1 MPADTIG
8 FDNRARRRL
17 RDRRSRPGW
26 PIIPHRC
33 GAESIDHL
41 FAANDEDELT
51 RPRRTAILIRAVYGL
66 WIWPLRLAR
75 DTRGVVLVL
84 VALLLPVLVGLTGF
98 GVETGLWYA
107 IKRQNQ
113 AAADEAALSGAMEVA
128 AAKPDVTAQ
137 ALCMARWN
145 GFDSSVA
152 FPPCPN
158 ALNGATVNNPPTS
171 GTYSGNNSYVEVIL
185 SQQQSTLFA
194 NFNPINLANI
204 TIKTRAVAG
213 PTSSNPA
220 CILALADIP
229 NGNITGITLAGSPVT
244 VNTGACS
251 LDTNSTSATS
261 VVFNGHPTL
270 TSYTIVTSGNYSVG
284 GATVTLT
291 TPATTNAPATTDPY
305 ANAIHPMPASCLPGT
320 SISTPA
326 LPVNNGCYSS
336 ISITA
341 NAVLPSNSVFYVS
354 GGLFSISGNSTVTGS
369 NVTIVLF
376 NGAHVNISGNTT
388 VTLNAPT
395 AGTWKGIL
403 FWEDSATTPACGLG
417 NFCDSFTG
425 GAASSFTGAL
435 YFPKGNVDFGGNS
448 GSNCT
453 VLIANTVE
461 FHGTPTLSAA
471 GCAAAGVTPPTN
483 GSGAIALVE

>member
-1 MPADTIG
+1 MI
-8 FDNRARRRL
+8 
-17 RDRRSRPGW
+17 S
-26 PIIPHRC
+26 
-33 GAESIDHL
+33 
-41 FAANDEDELT
+41 AAH
-51 RPRRTAILIRAVYGL
+51 AL
-66 WIWPLRLAR
+66 WIWPGRLAR
-75 DTRGVVLVL
+75 DTRGIVLVL
-84 VALLLPVLVGLTGF
+84 VALLLPVMVGLTGL

-113 AAADEAALSGAMEVA
+113 AAADEAALSGAMEIA
-128 AAKPDVTAQ
+128 AAKPDFTAQ
-137 ALCMARWN
+137 ALCTARRN

-152 FPPCPN
+152 LPPPCPN
-158 ALNGATVNNPPTS
+158 ALAGATVNNPPAS
-171 GTYSGNNSYVEVIL
+171 GTHSGNNSYVEVIL

-220 CILALADIP
+220 CVLALATSGTDV
-229 NGNITGITLAGSPVT
+229 TLAGTPVT

-251 LDTNSTSATS
+251 VDTNSNSATS
-261 VVFNGHPTL
+261 VVFNGHPHL

-305 ANAIHPMPASCLPGT
+305 ANAVHPMPAPCLPGT

-326 LPVNNGCYSS
+326 LPINNGCYSS
-336 ISITA
+336 ISITG

-354 GGLFSISGNSTVTGS
+354 GGLFSISGNGTVTG
-369 NVTIVLF
+369 NNDTIVLF
-376 NGAHVNISGNTT
+376 NNASVSITGGPN
-388 VTLNAPT
+388 VTLTAPT
-395 AGTWKGIL
+395 VGPWKGIL
-403 FWEDSATTPACGLG
+403 FWQDKASTSCPPCTS
-417 NFCDSFTG
+417 DTISG
-425 GAASSFTGAL
+425 GAATALTGAL
-435 YFPKGNVDFGGNS
+435 YFPHGNVDFGGNNT
-448 GSNCT
+448 SNCT
-453 VLIANTVE
+453 VLIANTVT
-461 FHGTPTLSAA
+461 FHGTPAMSAA

>member
-220 CILALADIP
+220 CVLALATSGTDV
-229 NGNITGITLAGSPVT
+229 TLAGSPVT

-251 LDTNSTSATS
+251 VDTNSNSATS
-261 VVFNGHPTL
+261 VVFNGHPHL

-305 ANAIHPMPASCLPGT
+305 ANAAHVMPSLASCLPNT
-320 SISTPA
+320 SAPTPGNCYNGITINGSYNFSAGVYYVAGNGA
-326 LPVNNGCYSS
+326 LN
-336 ISITA
+336 
-341 NAVLPSNSVFYVS
+341 SNPFA
-354 GGLFSISGNSTVTGS
+354 ISGNGNVTG
-369 NVTIVLF
+369 NGVTIVLF
-376 NGAHVNISGNTT
+376 NGSDVSITGGVN
-388 VTLNAPT
+388 VTLTAPNA
-395 AGTWKGIL
+395 GIWQGIL
-403 FWEDSATTPACGLG
+403 FWQDKASTTPCTPLVG
-417 NFCDSFTG
+417 CTSDTISG
-425 GAASSFTGAL
+425 GAATDLTGAL
-435 YFPKGNVDFGGNS
+435 YFPHGNVDFGGNNT
-448 GSNCT
+448 SNCT
-453 VLIANTVE
+453 VLIANTVT
-461 FHGTPTLSAA
+461 FHGTPAMSAA

>member
-1 MPADTIG
+1 MISVAHALWVWPG
-8 FDNRARRRL
+8 RL
-17 RDRRSRPGW
+17 
-26 PIIPHRC
+26 
-33 GAESIDHL
+33 
-41 FAANDEDELT
+41 
-51 RPRRTAILIRAVYGL
+51 V
-66 WIWPLRLAR
+66 R

-84 VALLLPVLVGLTGF
+84 VALLLPAMVGLTGL
-98 GVETGLWYA
+98 GVQTGVWYA

-113 AAADEAALSGAMEVA
+113 AAADEAALSGAMEIA

-137 ALCMARWN
+137 ALCTARRN

-152 FPPCPN
+152 IPPPCPN
-158 ALNGATVNNPPTS
+158 ALAGATVNNPPAS

-220 CILALADIP
+220 CVLALATSGTDV
-229 NGNITGITLAGSPVT
+229 TLAGSPVT

-251 LDTNSTSATS
+251 VDTNSNSATS
-261 VVFNGHPTL
+261 VVFNGHPHL

-284 GATVTLT
+284 GATVTQT

-305 ANAIHPMPASCLPGT
+305 ANAVHPMPAPCLPGT

-336 ISITA
+336 ISITG

-354 GGLFSISGNSTVTGS
+354 GGLFT
-369 NVTIVLF
+369 
-376 NGAHVNISGNTT
+376 ISGNTT

-425 GAASSFTGAL
+425 GAASS
-435 YFPKGNVDFGGNS
+435 
-448 GSNCT
+448 
-453 VLIANTVE
+453 
-461 FHGTPTLSAA
+461 
-471 GCAAAGVTPPTN
+471 
-483 GSGAIALVE
+483 